1 MDDSRGL
8 YFWLWQVDRDGKYDG
23 TDPRGLLEG
32 SGHQTVSFMR
42 GASGGQYVWV
52 KWDFRYFV
60 VERMSGRN
68 E

>member
-8 YFWLWQVDRDGKYDG
+8 YFWLWQVERDGKYDG